1 MASVVFPGT
10 ASQNPPPMIN
20 DSSITNNNNNND
32 SLDTMA
38 YENAAVDFQ
47 LSQLMDDMLEC
58 EISRVLV
65 IYTGGTIG
73 MKNTQLHGYVPV
85 PNYLAD
91 TLSKQSR
98 FHDLESLNSVF
109 GRLSRTSSA
118 TDLQSLT
125 DMKPPN
131 DKHLDPSMNGFKSHK
146 LIPPTHATMNGTCSG
161 VTLPP
166 NTPVNKICLPCFSHL
181 PRSIGKIPSLITP
194 PSLYG
199 KRIRYSILEYDP
211 LLDSCNVTMREWAR
225 IASDI
230 EANYE
235 LYDAFIVL
243 HGTDTMAYTA
253 SALSFML
260 EDLGKTV
267 IITGSQVPITE
278 VRNDAVENL
287 LGALTIAGHF
297 VIPEVCLYFNNKLLR
312 GNRSSKMD
320 AVDFNAFDSPNMRP
334 LVNVG
339 INIDVNWSEVLRP
352 TSIARCR
359 AHKVMNP
366 NVASLRLFPGIT
378 ESTIRA
384 FLAPPIQGVVLE
396 TYGAGNAPS
405 ARQDLIAALKEA
417 CDRGVVIVNCTQCKR
432 GLVTDVY
439 QTGKVL
445 YDAGVVPGNDMTPEC
460 ALTKLS
466 YLLGHNL
473 PVEKVREMMTKSL
486 RGELTAVQ
494 PRTRFS
500 YINRIQSLTHLLFRA
515 ATKGLLL
522 DSHPNTTTSVGATTT
537 AHQRAKMTQEVASS
551 RSSTA
556 SPTGHEQ
563 PVVSPS
569 PQEALLKK
577 KLAKFSLGGNSSSN
591 SSDVSGASS
600 ERASFEEEPV
610 GRPSTAPPATAAPA
624 GNAMTMPVTAESG
637 EARQLASAATS
648 LGVGPLSHEDQRC
661 IERALYPLLVC
672 GAAGS
677 GDLEGLT
684 RLWDVVTDAQGQ
696 PHARRTREPD
706 SDVNLRDKA
715 AGAAARRRPGS
726 VIKEESGEQLGGQSV
741 TTGDGGLSLNQAD
754 WEGRSP
760 LHIACSA
767 GYLEVVRFLLS
778 HGASI
783 HMRDRQNHTPL
794 YDAATRS
801 GSLEIVQL
809 LRATGAHLNDAEVSD
824 CGWKL
829 MLAATE
835 GDWLRVSL
843 IAEAGF
849 DLNRRLFDRR
859 TLLHI
864 LAAEHRHE
872 IMQSLL
878 EAYPDQLDLTLTDRL
893 GRTCVDDAGTCE
905 TCLNL
910 LNAYAWQQQQK
921 QQQDGII
928 STSAA

>member
-1 MASVVFPGT
+1 MASALQPGT
-10 ASQNPPPMIN
+10 ATVNLLPTLMTNTN
-20 DSSITNNNNNND
+20 DYD
-32 SLDTMA
+32 VLDTIGF
-38 YENAAVDFQ
+38 ENAAVDHQ

-73 MKNTQLHGYVPV
+73 MKNTQQHGYIPV

-91 TLSKQSR
+91 TLRKQTR

-109 GRLSRTSSA
+109 GRLSRTNSA
-118 TDLQSLT
+118 TDLQSMT
-125 DMKPPN
+125 ENMTSPFEN
-131 DKHLDPSMNGFKSHK
+131 HLDPATMNGFLSHK

-161 VTLPP
+161 VILPP
-166 NTPVNKICLPCFSHL
+166 NTPVNKICVPCFEHL

-211 LLDSCNVTMREWAR
+211 LLDSCNVTLNEWAR
-225 IASDI
+225 IARDI

-297 VIPEVCLYFNNKLLR
+297 VIPEVCLYFSNKLLR

-320 AVDFNAFDSPNMRP
+320 AVDFNAFESPNMRP

-352 TSIARCR
+352 TSLARCR
-359 AHKVMNP
+359 AHTVMNP
-366 NVASLRLFPGIT
+366 NVGSLRLFPGIT

-432 GLVTDVY
+432 GLVTNVY

-473 PVEKVREMMTKSL
+473 SVDKVREMMTKSL
-486 RGELTAVQ
+486 RGELTAIQ

-500 YINRIQSLTHLLFRA
+500 YINRMQSLTQLLFRA
-515 ATKGLLL
+515 ADKGLLL
-522 DSHPNTTTSVGATTT
+522 DSHPAMSAANRKKASIDKVA
-537 AHQRAKMTQEVASS
+537 EV
-551 RSSTA
+551 
-556 SPTGHEQ
+556 SPT
-563 PVVSPS
+563 VSPARAGS
-569 PQEALLKK
+569 PPAQHPPGSAIEPLPQAALISR
-577 KLAKFSLGGNSSSN
+577 KLAKFSLGSNNSN
-591 SSDVSGASS
+591 SSNNTSDASGASS
-600 ERASFEEEPV
+600 QRTSFEDETTPF
-610 GRPSTAPPATAAPA
+610 RPATAPIAASSSMKTA
-624 GNAMTMPVTAESG
+624 GSATATDHGG
-637 EARQLASAATS
+637 EARRLGS
-648 LGVGPLSHEDQRC
+648 LPLSHEDQRC
-661 IERALYPLLVC
+661 VERALYPLLVC

-677 GDLEGLT
+677 GDLEGLQ
-684 RLWDVVTDAQGQ
+684 RLWDVVTDTRPQ
-696 PHARRTREPD
+696 HSRTRRAGGGVKEIGNHGHHHQHHSAMD
-706 SDVNLRDKA
+706 DKDR
-715 AGAAARRRPGS
+715 GL
-726 VIKEESGEQLGGQSV
+726 LGGQAV
-741 TTGDGGLSLNQAD
+741 TTGDGGLSLNQGD

-767 GYLEVVRFLLS
+767 GYLDVVRFLLS

-783 HMRDRQNHTPL
+783 HVRDRQNHTPL

-801 GSLEIVQL
+801 SDLEVVKL
-809 LRATGAHLNDAEVSD
+809 LRATGAHLNDAEVAD

-829 MLAATE
+829 MIAATE
-835 GDWLRVSL
+835 GDQLRVAL

-849 DLNRRLFDRR
+849 DLNRRLFDQR
-859 TLLHI
+859 TVLHI

-872 IMQSLL
+872 VLQFLL
-878 EAYPDQLDLTLTDRL
+878 ETYPRQLELGLKDRL
-893 GRTCVDDAGTCE
+893 GRTCVDEAGVCE
-905 TCLNL
+905 TCLAL
-910 LNAYAWQQQQK
+910 FEAYI
-921 QQQDGII
+921 QDMPPLQE
-928 STSAA
+928 